1 MTSTSSAHVGP
12 RSRFNPVTPAS
23 RFKPASVTS
32 RFNPKNSEKSSFNPQ
47 LNLKSRFNP
56 VGEGDCNEL
65 QEFFDAKG

>member
-1 MTSTSSAHVGP
+1 MTSTSSAHVAP

-23 RFKPASVTS
+23 RFTPANVTS
-32 RFNPKNSEKSSFNPQ
+32 RFNPKTSEKSSFNPQ

-65 QEFFDAKG
+65 QEFFDSKG